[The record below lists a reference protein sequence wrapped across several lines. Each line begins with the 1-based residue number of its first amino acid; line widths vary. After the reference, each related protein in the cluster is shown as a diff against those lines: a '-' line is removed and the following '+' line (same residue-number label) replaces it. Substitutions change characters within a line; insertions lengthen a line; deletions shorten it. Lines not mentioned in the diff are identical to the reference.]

1 MNLYIDTAT
10 SNRWNFPRGSVKPE
24 DESQPHM
31 VRLAWLLEAP
41 DGSTVRDASHLIR
54 LPQGQRMAG
63 EAAHHLGI
71 YDHNL
76 QERGMDIFGVL
87 SEFAEALG
95 EAQLVVAH
103 SWAFHRQVL
112 ERSFR
117 FVGMPAREWPANVC
131 TMISSTNIVQVPKE
145 QPGGGFKW
153 PNFDQASERFLGRR
167 LRPTLNPV
175 TDGIDKVRAVR
186 LFLSNIRRE
195 TEDRSTGRAL
205 L

>member
-1 MNLYIDTAT
+1 MNHHLYIDTAT
-10 SNRWNFPRGSVKPE
+10 SDRWKFPRGSVKPE
-24 DESQPHM
+24 DEDQPHI

-76 QERGMDIFGVL
+76 QERGMDMFGVL

-117 FVGMPAREWPANVC
+117 FVGMPAREWPAHVC
-131 TMISSTNIVQVPKE
+131 TMISSTNIVQVPKM
-145 QPGGGFKW
+145 QPGGGWKW
-153 PNFDQASERFLGRR
+153 PAFDETCERFLGRR
-167 LRPTLNPV
+167 IMLSLDPV
-175 TDGIDKVRAVR
+175 ADGIERVRAVR
-186 LFLSNIRRE
+186 VFLSNIRRHE
-195 TEDRSTGRAL
+195 GDE
-205 L
+205 